1 MEILKFIYAENEI
14 EFLVGSNIMVNA
26 TEMAKIFDKQ
36 VVAFMRNESTILF
49 ISECLKSENSHFLSI
64 KNEEDLINSKQKTG
78 TYMHRILALKFAAWL
93 NPAFE
98 LWVYITIDKILN
110 KHVSKMKEIA
120 EERKII
126 VSKITETKNKLLQN
140 EDFIEYQKLIDE
152 NKKLDSKHNSA
163 IRNISLQ
170 YKLNF

>member
-14 EFLVGSNIMVNA
+14 EFQVGSNIMVNA

-36 VVAFMRNESTILF
+36 VNEFMSNLNTKSF
-49 ISECLKSENSHFLSI
+49 IDECLKNGNSRFLNINSY
-64 KNEEDLINSKQKTG
+64 EDLYTSKQKTG